1 MEQTDSSRYAQK
13 IAAFQEIHQDFKSIL
28 KREKCRTCSCFY
40 GDVLNSVYE
49 RIKRFRATESDHRL
63 ADIENDFAR
72 WIREAAFLKM
82 HG

>member
-1 MEQTDSSRYAQK
+1 MDHTVSSRNAVK
-13 IAAFQEIHQDFKSIL
+13 LNAFKRIHTDFKAIL

-49 RIKRFRATESDHRL
+49 RIKKFRTTESDHRL
-63 ADIENDFAR
+63 VEIENDFKR